1 MIHIQRGIFFEDI
14 VTIIA
19 LGPGILYSC
28 CLCLIELN
36 FSEKDEKPI
45 TVFMTYNVLCLL
57 AKYMVGDKNIE
68 GDKHKHKQVTFW
80 ALGIGHRSC
89 PDAHLTLFP

>member
-1 MIHIQRGIFFEDI
+1 MIHIGPGIFFEDI
-14 VTIIA
+14 ATFLA
-19 LGPGILYSC
+19 MTFF
-28 CLCLIELN
+28 CLLN
-36 FSEKDEKPI
+36 STFQKKRKKP
-45 TVFMTYNVLCLL
+45 VFMTYNVLCLL